1 MPFDLER
8 GFAPT
13 PCLIESFL
21 AGEWFDGLSRGDDT
35 YFMLTSKTTGNALPV
50 VFILSGFSAH
60 ASMGRGAGSDWT
72 ADGPVVDPPSIPPI
86 VVKAWMILHSDLAL
100 QDAFQAVFPSISR
113 GVWRHFR
120 VVTGL
125 FIYLSGIKALL
136 LRRNCGRLLRR
147 SPLAAELLSS
157 CSKLLERRAVF
168 AYPVCAFRFGR
179 DRGGQFCMSD
189 VWALWTGR

>member
-1 MPFDLER
+1 MVRRLVSGRRHLLYAKPPKPPAMPCRWFLFCPVSR
-8 GFAPT
+8 
-13 PCLIESFL
+13 PC
-21 AGEWFDGLSRGDDT
+21 FDGSRCRVRLDGGQARG
-35 YFMLTSKTTGNALPV
+35 TSPV
-50 VFILSGFSAH
+50 NTSHRRQG
-60 ASMGRGAGSDWT
+60 
-72 ADGPVVDPPSIPPI
+72 VD
-86 VVKAWMILHSDLAL
+86 DLAL

-189 VWALWTGR
+189 VWAL